1 MSDFD
6 VTPPFTI
13 QEMTVDTID
22 EAALSRKQGWI
33 DTYVDAEH
41 GITKA
46 WVEHYFAE
54 KLAPA
59 GVEARK
65 KRLLEGKAA
74 GTFNAWVA
82 LDINGKVIGS
92 STAFTR
98 PDGVQ
103 DLASIYVDK
112 AWHGSGV
119 GAQLMQ
125 TVIDWFDP
133 DKPIELGVV
142 TYNGRAQAFYRK
154 WGFKEIPKSETIFA
168 EKLPEIRMIRNPQ
181 NQQEGA
187 Q

>member
-1 MSDFD
+1 MSNVDAA
-6 VTPPFTI
+6 PQFTI
-13 QEMTVDTID
+13 EEMTVDTID

-41 GITKA
+41 GVTEEWI
-46 WVEHYFAE
+46 ESYFAE

-65 KRLLEGKAA
+65 KRLIEGKAA

-82 LDINGKVIGS
+82 LDARGKVVGS

-98 PDGVQ
+98 PDGIQ
-103 DLASIYVDK
+103 DLASIYVEK
-112 AWHGSGV
+112 GWHGTGV

-125 TVIDWFDP
+125 TVINWFDP

-142 TYNGRAQAFYRK
+142 TYNARAQAFYRK
-154 WGFKEIPKSETIFA
+154 WGFEPIPNSETIFA
-168 EKLPEIRMIRNPQ
+168 EKLPEIRMKRNPE
-181 NQQEGA
+181 NHQEGA